1 MYLGLVGAFMLTLVI
16 GFLAGKEYDRL
27 VRRANY
33 NRRLRRER
41 AEEIRR
47 EKHFRRQ
54 AETDKKKFDYMY
66 AVQWDAPT
74 GKGVY

>member
-1 MYLGLVGAFMLTLVI
+1 MMVLFAVLVLTGTA

-33 NRRLRRER
+33 NKRLRRER

-47 EKHFRRQ
+47 EEHFRRQ
-54 AETDKKKFDYMY
+54 AERDRKKFDFVYK
-66 AVQWDAPT
+66 VQWDAPHE
-74 GKGVY
+74 KGVY